1 MFLASICLKIAV
13 AYYFQSGS
21 YALFIKKSFEVKP
34 WFIFSGVIGSGLCI
48 FSKHQITDSLFHQWA
63 VNGYVHKI
71 QHGDWFGG
79 KGVGLCRIMVGDQA
93 VNVYTAHVQFN
104 N

>member
-1 MFLASICLKIAV
+1 
-13 AYYFQSGS
+13 
-21 YALFIKKSFEVKP
+21 
-34 WFIFSGVIGSGLCI
+34 VIGSGLCI
-48 FSKHQITDSLFHQWA
+48 FSKHQITDCLFHQWA

-93 VNVYTAHVQFN
+93 VNVYTAHVLSKTSFN
-104 N
+104 GAKF